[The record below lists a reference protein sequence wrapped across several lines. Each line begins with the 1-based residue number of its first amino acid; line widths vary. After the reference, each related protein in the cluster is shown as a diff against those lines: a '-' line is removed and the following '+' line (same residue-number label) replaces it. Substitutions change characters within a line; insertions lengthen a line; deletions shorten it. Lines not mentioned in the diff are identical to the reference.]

1 MLLTASVDILLR
13 ALGGDFAYVA
23 LLDDN
28 QVLVPKVSRST
39 NTNSNQRFVL
49 SRAVNRYVM
58 EEQCA
63 VIAPD
68 VRNDSRFSGSHSI
81 MMGPTGSIV
90 AAPIIMGSESQGLIA
105 LCNEDVRNTP
115 AENDLDLLCV
125 ASSIIGP
132 ALQSLM
138 LAQERES
145 YLQEL
150 EATNTKLVETQEQ
163 LIRSERM
170 AAIGRMSSGVIHE
183 VRNHLSPLMLADF
196 VAEQYPED
204 EDIQEMAELVIE
216 ARKRILDLVDEI
228 QNVCTRRSSLI

>member
-125 ASSIIGP
+125 ASSYWL
-132 ALQSLM
+132 ASELM
-138 LAQERES
+138 LAQR
-145 YLQEL
+145 
-150 EATNTKLVETQEQ
+150 
-163 LIRSERM
+163 
-170 AAIGRMSSGVIHE
+170 
-183 VRNHLSPLMLADF
+183 
-196 VAEQYPED
+196 
-204 EDIQEMAELVIE
+204 
-216 ARKRILDLVDEI
+216 
-228 QNVCTRRSSLI
+228 